1 MPDNVPTEPDT
12 AAESAVFT
20 PSARGL
26 IVFAHPALE
35 KARVAPAMLE
45 AASALPY
52 FPVRDLY
59 QLYPDLTVDVLAEQ
73 VAMAVSDIVVLQFP
87 LYWYSVPSLMKEW
100 LDLVWVPGW
109 AYGKDGKVLQGKT
122 LACAFSAGG
131 SNEAYGPLGTNRFTI
146 EELMRP
152 WEQTAA
158 LCGMRWIP
166 PFVIHN
172 AGDLGGAALAGEG
185 QRYRRWLEAEA
196 AASVRGRG

>member
-1 MPDNVPTEPDT
+1 MPDTVQVETP
-12 AAESAVFT
+12 VFT

-35 KARVAPAMLE
+35 KARVAPTMLK

-59 QLYPDLTVDVLAEQ
+59 DLYPDLTVDVLAEQ
-73 VAMAVSDIVVLQFP
+73 VAMAVSDIIVLQFP
-87 LYWYSVPSLMKEW
+87 LYWYSVPSLLKEW

-109 AYGKDGKVLQGKT
+109 AYGKDGKVLHGKT

-131 SNEAYGPLGTNRFTI
+131 SNEAYGPEGMNRFTI
-146 EELMRP
+146 AELMRP

-172 AGDLGGAALAGEG
+172 AGDLDAAVLAEEG

-196 AASVRGRG
+196 AASIMGRG

>member
-1 MPDNVPTEPDT
+1 MPDT
-12 AAESAVFT
+12 APPELPAVTEPPAFT

-35 KARVAPAMLE
+35 KARVAPEMLK

-87 LYWYSVPSLMKEW
+87 LYWYSVPSLLKEW

-109 AYGKDGKVLQGKT
+109 AYGKDGKVLHGKT

-131 SNEAYGPLGTNRFTI
+131 SNEAYGPEGTNRFTI

-166 PFVIHN
+166 PFVVHN
-172 AGDLGGAALAGEG
+172 AGDLDAAALDEECR
-185 QRYRRWLEAEA
+185 RYRQWLEAEA
-196 AASVRGRG
+196 AASIRGRG